1 MKEKFFK
8 RGFYEYQFRDKL
20 IELKHK
26 IGVGTIINKNLIQ
39 YYLVIMIMITDY
51 RQPYTA
57 YYVYGYGLY
66 DTCIIRIICC
76 TYLLVLLVLRD

>member
-1 MKEKFFK
+1 MSTNF
-8 RGFYEYQFRDKL
+8 GIGKL

-39 YYLVIMIMITDY
+39 YLVIMITDY
-51 RQPYTA
+51 RRPYTT

-76 TYLLVLLVLRD
+76 R